1 MIIYNFNPIVFRRL
15 YNVHLK
21 LKNLPKEPLCRL
33 RDSQTIKEKIF
44 LFGLG
49 TRRLLHRQTKLRR
62 RRRERR
68 GDAIEMGNHKLK
80 WTEEE
85 EEALLAGVQKH
96 GPGKWKNIIR
106 DPEFADPLYNRS
118 NIDLKVSSFLLS
130 AVCSQ
135 I

>member
-1 MIIYNFNPIVFRRL
+1 MISYNFNPIVFRRL

-21 LKNLPKEPLCRL
+21 LKKLTKRTTLSIERYIFTNYK
-33 RDSQTIKEKIF
+33 KKIF
-44 LFGLG
+44 FVWIGNKK
-49 TRRLLHRQTKLRR
+49 TD
-62 RRRERR
+62 ERSCEK
-68 GDAIEMGNHKLK
+68 AIEMGNHKLK

-130 AVCSQ
+130 AVCSL